1 MLTRMMEWYDA
12 TDKERRIRDLAL
24 DVAREEIA
32 PRAAK
37 HDEEETFVRDS
48 IEALAEAGLLG
59 ANIPEQYGGM
69 GGTQLAAVMALEAV
83 SGACGSTGA
92 SYLFHLNLANLIVR
106 GGPEELRQRFL
117 PGMAKDKLGAFA
129 INEGVRLF
137 KDPFHTVFEEQG
149 DDLVLNGFKPFS
161 TSAGEADVTV
171 VQVQRAE
178 AKNPFPVLNQEFIL
192 IERGTPGF
200 SAQRL
205 RPLGL
210 RGASNGSIKLED
222 VRVPREN
229 IVGEQPGSMIRAV
242 VIKGQ
247 STLGPNVVATGIAGA
262 ALEAAVERVMERG
275 TPEEWQTHILGPMSG
290 RLNALRGYNYFGA
303 RVMSGDAPPVA
314 RWAEAHHAHT
324 EAQWLGGEDP
334 PWICHRAMEVMGGGS
349 FMLSSPVQRYYRD
362 ARASAYLAFSMDER
376 RSTAGEMLY
385 GDKLE
390 KDQPPTMPWDGFT
403 RQGFRMSNIAAMP
416 LGPRVQAEVSRE
428 AVEEFARSRGADE
441 VTIEVF
447 LDYQDVLTER
457 PAGFTP

>member
-1 MLTRMMEWYDA
+1 
-12 TDKERRIRDLAL
+12 
-24 DVAREEIA
+24 
-32 PRAAK
+32 
-37 HDEEETFVRDS
+37 
-48 IEALAEAGLLG
+48 
-59 ANIPEQYGGM
+59 
-69 GGTQLAAVMALEAV
+69 VMALEAV

-106 GGPEELRQRFL
+106 GGPDELRQKYL

-137 KDPFHTVFEEQG
+137 KDPFHTVFEQQG
-149 DDLVLNGFKPFS
+149 DELVINGFKPFS

-178 AKNPFPVLNQEFIL
+178 ARNPFPVLNQEFIL

-200 SAQRL
+200 SAQHL

-210 RGASNGSIKLED
+210 RGAANGSVKLED
-222 VRVPREN
+222 VKVPKEN

-247 STLGPNVVATGIAGA
+247 STLGPNIVGTGIAGA
-262 ALEAAVERVMERG
+262 AVEAAVTRVMERG
-275 TPEEWQTHILGPMSG
+275 TPEEWQTHTLGPMSG

-303 RVMSGDAPPVA
+303 RIMSADAPVA
-314 RWAEAHHAHT
+314 RWAQAHHAHT
-324 EAQWLGGEDP
+324 EVQWLGGEDP
-334 PWICHRAMEVMGGGS
+334 PWLCHKAMEVMGGGS

-390 KDQPPTMPWDGFT
+390 ADQPATMSWDGFT

-416 LGPRVQAEVSRE
+416 LGSQVQAQVSRE
-428 AVEEFARSRGADE
+428 AVEEFARSSGADE

-447 LDYQDVLTER
+447 LDYQRHLTEHP
-457 PAGFTP
+457 PAGSAP